1 MDDLNETYDD
11 TQILPVLEQQA
22 KQLEVERE
30 QGKRVDKIVRALTQ
44 TVGNDEKARQ
54 AISRVFDS
62 LGDNYKAE

>member
-30 QGKRVDKIVRALTQ
+30 QGKRVDKIVRDLTQ